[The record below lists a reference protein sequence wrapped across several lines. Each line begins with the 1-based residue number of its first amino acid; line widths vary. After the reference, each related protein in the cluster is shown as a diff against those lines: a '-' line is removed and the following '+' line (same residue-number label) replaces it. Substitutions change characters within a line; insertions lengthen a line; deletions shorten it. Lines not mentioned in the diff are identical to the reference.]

1 MLKKYRTIKK
11 YFYDEDSDQWD
22 ILDNRHKMIYDKPYE
37 VISDTSEEAVFSGYD
52 VTLFNHHRNRQ
63 AYFLNEVLSEEFT
76 KEERPELFL

>member
-37 VISDTSEEAVFSGYD
+37 VISDTSEEAMFSGY

-63 AYFLNEVLSEEFT
+63 AYFASEVLSEEFT